1 MFRFTRLIQLLPF
14 FFLLMS
20 FLDMRGQSTRS
31 TASPQLALSKVRQ
44 LFSEGQYQT
53 AAIFSE
59 NYLSSHEAKGLV
71 KNNEAEEFAYIRIA
85 AGIIQHE
92 ATAIVMATAMINKA
106 ENRSISVK
114 LAYHLG
120 HHYFSLAMYPEAIR
134 FLEMTD
140 KLYLSREEGQRVAF
154 EKGVSYFSQKKFDN
168 AKPYFKQL
176 LDVESSAYTADVQY
190 YLGFVAFS
198 ERQYKEA
205 LQWFEA
211 IEKDSRYALAV
222 PFYLAYIYHEN
233 GQDARAIS
241 YGENYLK
248 AGDGLHNSEMLQL
261 LASIY
266 FNKGD
271 QQRAVLLYE
280 KAIANGIQ
288 LNPVQRFELG
298 SGYHFMGKFTK
309 AVEQLK
315 PLSVGKDTVALQ
327 SMYILGHS
335 YLQLNDRSSAR
346 SAFQYCISGNIG
358 TDKKEIARFLIAKL
372 SLEMGFE
379 DQALQGLSNFVNDFP
394 ASTYAKEAND
404 LLLSYYAR
412 TNNFRQALVLLERI
426 GSFSASYKTLAPRIF
441 FGRGIEL
448 INDLQYPAA
457 EKMMESVG
465 GFKNTAFY
473 APSLFWRGE
482 LAMRNEQFEKA
493 IKFLQDYLKLP
504 INPMGEANE
513 VNALYNLGYAFFEIE
528 DYAKAA
534 PYFEKIYTGNRNI
547 SPDIKSEAMLRAAD
561 CAFMEKNTI
570 KAKSI
575 YTSVHNRKGEGA
587 DYAAFQLALIEGIK
601 SPASKI
607 ALLKAAEQQ
616 YTTSAYLPLITME
629 IGDAHMS
636 EEEFDKAIPYLKRIP
651 SLVEKD
657 DEMIPASLLKLGI
670 AYYNL
675 DKIEDAIAQYRRL
688 VKEYP
693 ASEQAAEAIESAQSL
708 FVDNGRIDEYQ
719 QFLEAGG
726 RSMDQIQKDSL
737 LFRYVQTTYAD
748 GKTQASINAM
758 DEYLR
763 KFPNGLFLAEV
774 LNYKGELY
782 IKEKDWKAA
791 AQWYDQLAS
800 IGTSKY
806 QEKALRVAGKLY
818 FFELKDYSAALKQF
832 NQLSRLTTKTDVLL
846 ESLRGEVRSYYH
858 LKQWLQGRDVSK
870 LLISNPA
877 ANQDD
882 QSFGLT
888 VLGYATQAEK
898 MFEQSTTFFSK
909 VLVNNQSSLAAEARH
924 QIAMNAFKLGNWDA
938 AEKAA
943 LSSIENSGSYEY
955 WITRSYLL
963 LGDIFFQQKDFFNAK
978 ATLNSLVENCSIS
991 ELKLEA
997 SEKLKAVELADQIIC
1012 FVYSCL
1018 CSAFC
1023 SSLTVEILL
1032 HKTTVEKKKKSAL
1045 HPVSS
1050 LVS

>member
-1 MFRFTRLIQLLPF
+1 MFRFPRLIQLLTF
-14 FFLLMS
+14 FSLAMVSLH
-20 FLDMRGQSTRS
+20 LQGQATRS
-31 TASPQLALSKVRQ
+31 TASPQLVLNKARQ
-44 LFSEGQYQT
+44 LFVDGQYQT
-53 AAIFSE
+53 ASILVE
-59 NYLSSHEAKGLV
+59 DYLSSHEAKELLT
-71 KNNEAEEFAYIRIA
+71 KNEAEEFSYIRIA
-85 AGIIQHE
+85 AGVIQHE
-92 ATAIVMATAMINKA
+92 ATAVELATAMVNKA
-106 ENRSISVK
+106 ENRLTAVK

-120 HHYFSLAMYPEAIR
+120 HYHFSLAMYPETIR

-140 KLYLSREEGQRVAF
+140 KLYLSKEEWQRVAF

-176 LDVESSAYTADVQY
+176 LDEKSSNYTADVQY

-205 LQWFEA
+205 LEWFQA
-211 IEKDSRYALAV
+211 IEKDPRYSLAV

-233 GQDARAIS
+233 GQDAKAIS

-280 KAIANGIQ
+280 KAISSGIV

-298 SGYHFMGKFTK
+298 SGYHFTGKFTK

-315 PLSVGKDTVALQ
+315 PLSAGRDTVALQ
-327 SMYILGHS
+327 SMYILGHA
-335 YLQLNDRSSAR
+335 YLQLNEKSNAR
-346 SAFQYCISGNIG
+346 SAFQFCISGNIG
-358 TDKKEIARFLIAKL
+358 ADKKEIARFLIAKL

-394 ASTYAKEAND
+394 SSAYAKEAND

-426 GSFSASYKTLAPRIF
+426 GSFSPSYKTLAPRIF

-457 EKMMESVG
+457 DKMMESIAT
-465 GFKNTAFY
+465 FKNAPFY

-482 LAMRNEQFEKA
+482 LALRNEQFEKA

-504 INPMGEANE
+504 TKPVGEANE
-513 VNALYNLGYAFFEIE
+513 ENAQYNIGYAFFEME

-534 PYFEKIYTGNRNI
+534 LYFEKVYTGNRNI
-547 SPDIKSEAMLRAAD
+547 AAEIKWEAMLRAAD
-561 CAFMEKNTI
+561 CAFMEKNTG
-570 KAKSI
+570 KSKTI
-575 YTSVHNRKGEGA
+575 YTSVQNSKGEGA

-601 SPASKI
+601 SPANKI
-607 ALLKAAEQQ
+607 LLLKAAEKQ
-616 YTTSAYLPLITME
+616 YASSAYLPLITME
-629 IGDAHMS
+629 IGDTHMA
-636 EEEFDKAIPYLKRIP
+636 EEEFEKAIPYLKRIP
-651 SLVEKD
+651 TLVEKD

-675 DKIEDAIAQYRRL
+675 DKIEEAISQYKTL

-708 FVDNGRIDEYQ
+708 YVDNGRIDEYQ

-726 RSMDQIQKDSL
+726 KSMDQIQKDSL
-737 LFRYVQTTYAD
+737 LFRFVQTTYAD
-748 GKTQASINAM
+748 GKSQASLNAL

-763 KFPNGLFLAEV
+763 KFPNGLFIAEV
-774 LNYKGELY
+774 LNYKGELLV
-782 IKEKDWKAA
+782 KEKNWKAA
-791 AQWYDQLAS
+791 AELYDQLAA

-806 QEKALRVAGKLY
+806 QEKALRMAGKLY
-818 FFELKDYSAALKQF
+818 FFELKDYAAALKQF
-832 NQLSRLTTKTDVLL
+832 SQLSRLTTKADLL
-846 ESLRGEVRSYYH
+846 IESLRGEVRSYYQ
-858 LKQWLQGRDVSK
+858 LKQWAQGRDASNA
-870 LLISNPA
+870 LIGNAA

-882 QSFGLT
+882 QSFAET
-888 VLGYATQAEK
+888 VLGYAAQSENLFEK
-898 MFEQSTTFFSK
+898 STASFSK
-909 VLVNNQSSLAAEARH
+909 VLVNNQSSLAAEARY
-924 QIAMNAFKLGNWDA
+924 QLAMNAFKLGNWDA

-943 LSSIENSGSYEY
+943 LASIENSGSYEF
-955 WITRSYLL
+955 WITRSYML
-963 LGDIFFQQKDFFNAK
+963 LGDIFLEQKDFFNAK
-978 ATLNSLVENCSIS
+978 ATLKSVVENCSIA

-997 SEKLKAVELADQIIC
+997 SEKLKAVELA
-1012 FVYSCL
+1012 
-1018 CSAFC
+1018 
-1023 SSLTVEILL
+1023 E
-1032 HKTTVEKKKKSAL
+1032 KTGLKK
-1045 HPVSS
+1045 
-1050 LVS
+1050 